1 MGRLPHVTMRRVLI
15 ANRGEI
21 AIRIARACHAQG
33 LAAVAVYSDADREAP
48 HVLAADD
55 AVGIGPAPARE
66 SYLRMDALIE
76 AARRAKADAV
86 HPGYGFLAENA
97 GFARAVVDAG
107 LTWIGPAPETIA
119 AMGDKITARATADR
133 AGVPL
138 VPGAE
143 VGAGDGAE
151 AGRRA
156 GALGYP
162 VLVKA
167 AGGGGGKGMRAV
179 ARPEELADALAAAGR
194 EAESAFGDARV
205 YLEKLL
211 ERPRHVEVQ
220 VLGDGRGGLLH
231 LGERECSI
239 QRRHQKLVEETPCPI
254 MTARLRADMTEAAL
268 AVACAV
274 GYASAGTVE
283 FLLDGSGRFYFLEMN
298 TRLQVEH
305 PVTELITGID
315 LVAAQLRI
323 ARGEPVGLS
332 QSDVTFRGHAME
344 VRVCAENP
352 AAGFLPSAGTVV
364 ALSEPAGPGVRVD
377 SGIAAGTSVPLEYD
391 SLLARSRPGDP
402 IAAPQSTDCTRP
414 CARRSCSARPPTS
427 PSSKTCSPIR
437 PSARAR
443 RTPAFSTSTCRAGD
457 RTRARSPQ
465 PPSRPR
471 WVCARR
477 PVPWR
482 RPPRVW
488 RARHRRGRRSAAG
501 GSAPDGMETRL
512 RQGERTISV
521 ELADPLDGRATVDG
535 HPHEVRQLAIRPVRT
550 ADGGTGVELAL
561 TIDGGGRRAVVVRQ
575 GDRVLVAVDG
585 RAHAFGLGEAPRRAS
600 AAAGASVVVAPMPG
614 KVVRV
619 LVSAGDRVETG
630 QALVVLEAMK
640 METMLRAEIAGTVS
654 AIGAEPGVMVDAG
667 VVLVELAPPP
677 S

>member
-167 AGGGGGKGMRAV
+167 AGGGGGKGMRSV

-391 SLLARSRPGDP
+391 SLLAKISTWGPDRR
-402 IAAPQSTDCTRP
+402 AAIDRLHGALRETVVLG
-414 CARRSCSARPPTS
+414 PT
-427 PSSKTCSPIR
+427 TNL
-437 PSARAR
+437 AFLQDVLAH
-443 RTPAFSTSTCRAGD
+443 PAFGAGETHTGFLD
-457 RTRARSPQ
+457 EHL
-465 PPSRPR
+465 PSWRP
-471 WVCARR
+471 
-477 PVPWR
+477 
-482 RPPRVW
+482 
-488 RARHRRGRRSAAG
+488 
-501 GSAPDGMETRL
+501 DE
-512 RQGERTISV
+512 GEV
-521 ELADPLDGRATVDG
+521 
-535 HPHEVRQLAIRPVRT
+535 
-550 ADGGTGVELAL
+550 
-561 TIDGGGRRAVVVRQ
+561 
-575 GDRVLVAVDG
+575 
-585 RAHAFGLGEAPRRAS
+585 S
-600 AAAGASVVVAPMPG
+600 AAAIAAALGLRSSTGAVASSSSGAARAPSPW
-614 KVVRV
+614 
-619 LVSAGDRVETG
+619 ETLG
-630 QALVVLEAMK
+630 RWRL
-640 METMLRAEIAGTVS
+640 GT
-654 AIGAEPGVMVDAG
+654 
-667 VVLVELAPPP
+667 
-677 S
+677 